1 MRIQRAIIVRIEN
14 LCQEQG
20 LTVNQLAGKS
30 GLPASTVKNIIY
42 GGSRNTGVKTIAM
55 MCKGLHISLTDFF
68 NHELFWSLDNGV
80 NATGSSQKI
89 K

>member
-1 MRIQRAIIVRIEN
+1 MRIQRAIIVRIED

-20 LTVNQLAGKS
+20 LTVHQLAGKS

-42 GGSRNTGVKTIAM
+42 GGSRNTGVHTIAM
-55 MCKGLHISLTDFF
+55 VCKGLHISLPDFF
-68 NHELFWSLDNGV
+68 NHDLFRSLDGGA
-80 NATGSSQKI
+80 NATGSSQKR